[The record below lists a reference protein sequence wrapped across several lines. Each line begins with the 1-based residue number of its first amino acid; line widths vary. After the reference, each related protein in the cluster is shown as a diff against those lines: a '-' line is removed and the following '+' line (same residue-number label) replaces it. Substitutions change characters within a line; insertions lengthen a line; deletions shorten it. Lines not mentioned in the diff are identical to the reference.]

1 MAMKYGGLKRYSLK
15 WWLALPFSYRDIKKR
30 LSPRD
35 SMVHAQSY
43 WFYGDLP
50 RLHPQEVFPKAAHA
64 DYSVLNSGRRD
75 PTTSTTLYELNC
87 ILMGLSHIGARKI
100 VEVGTFDGN
109 TTLNMAA
116 NVGEGGE
123 VVTLDLPLE
132 DQEPDLELKI
142 DASLRNVTNRQ
153 IVGEQ
158 YLERPEKER
167 ITQVFG
173 DSGKLDWSTLG
184 GPFDMAFIDGCHAYE
199 YVKSDTENA
208 LSVLRPGGLVMWH
221 DYAEM
226 EDVSRAV
233 DEFRNRFDNI
243 CALQGTRLAI
253 GFVKS

>member
-1 MAMKYGGLKRYSLK
+1 MGIKYGGLKRYSRK
-15 WWLALPFSYRDIKKR
+15 WWLALPFSLGDIWMR
-30 LSPRD
+30 FSPKD
-35 SMVHAQSY
+35 PMVHAQSY
-43 WFYGDLP
+43 WWFGALP
-50 RLHPQEVFPKAAHA
+50 RLHPQDVFPKAAAA
-64 DYSVLNSGRRD
+64 DYQILNSGRRD
-75 PTTSTTLYELNC
+75 PTTSTTIYELNC
-87 ILMGLSHIGARKI
+87 ILMGLSHVGAKKI

-116 NVGEGGE
+116 NVGEEGQ

-132 DQEPDLELKI
+132 DQEPNLELKI
-142 DASLRNVTNRQ
+142 DSALRNVTDRQ

-158 YLERPEKER
+158 FLERPEKSR
-167 ITQVFG
+167 IKQVFG
-173 DSGKLDWSTLG
+173 DSGKLNWSELG

-208 LSVLRPGGLVMWH
+208 LSVVKPGGLIMWH

-233 DEFRNRFDNI
+233 DEFKGRFDHL
-243 CALQGTRLAI
+243 CALQGTRIAI